1 MVTVLWASELDSEAN
16 HRAACKL
23 LCEKLGWDADRF
35 FGGAMD
41 DGHGFKYGHNGC
53 SDRQGGRC
61 SDEAWQQQC
70 SDESDEE
77 YDDRMEGD

>member
-1 MVTVLWASELDSEAN
+1 MRLAELDAFMDRVKHEDN
-16 HRAACKL
+16 YGGWAC
-23 LCEKLGWDADRF
+23 
-35 FGGAMD
+35 
-41 DGHGFKYGHNGC
+41 KYGHNGC

-77 YDDRMEGD
+77 YDERMEGE